1 MKKSLFVFLF
11 TAIPFLFSAVSPE
24 SSAVNPP
31 LPDPET
37 LPVPNGIPGLLF
49 YIQRDPNTNTIC
61 YELNVDKNGN
71 FEAEDPVH
79 VFWIRYPEGGMRKE
93 LNFIQRKFAYG
104 INVKANSNGSY
115 DLRSVAYS
123 KLPLHLRKDAHNKYH
138 VYTDINKKECVLSRV
153 FIRIDGGS
161 FWSPNVLF
169 IELKGTD
176 VVSGKTMVQRI
187 KPSWLESLPK
197 KKPSL
202 NRSEEGFFYDLDF
215 WNL

>member
-1 MKKSLFVFLF
+1 MVLTTDTERSFRGRKPCFNSLVIMKKSLFVFLF

-24 SSAVNPP
+24 SSAVNTP

-37 LPVPNGIPGLLF
+37 FPVPNGIPGLLF

-187 KPSWLESLPK
+187 KPS
-197 KKPSL
+197 
-202 NRSEEGFFYDLDF
+202 
-215 WNL
+215 